1 MAKEKAEK
9 TAAPAKNNA
18 AAKKSKKKEN
28 IFKRIARPFREMAAE
43 LKKVTWPTKKELTSY
58 CLSVLAVVVVM
69 AVVVGLMDWLVSTVV
84 QQWLTKDLP
93 ALLG

>member
-1 MAKEKAEK
+1 MAKENTK
-9 TAAPAKNNA
+9 TAAKAGA
-18 AAKKSKKKEN
+18 VKKTKQKEN
-28 IFKRIARPFREMAAE
+28 IFKRIARPFQEMVAE
-43 LKKVTWPTKKELTSY
+43 LKKVTWPTRKELLNY
-58 CLSVLAVVVVM
+58 CLCVFAVVAVA